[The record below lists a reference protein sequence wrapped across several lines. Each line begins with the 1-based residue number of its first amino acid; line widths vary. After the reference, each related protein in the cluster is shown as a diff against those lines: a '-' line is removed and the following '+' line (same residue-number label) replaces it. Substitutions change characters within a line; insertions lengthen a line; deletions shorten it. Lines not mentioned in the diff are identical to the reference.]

1 METNKLIYLDGAM
14 GTQLQANGLA
24 PGESPEVF
32 MMTHE
37 QIIVDIHKSYMEHGS
52 EIIYANTFGANRK
65 KLEHSGYEVKD
76 IIHKAISLAKQA
88 VGDQA
93 RVALDIGPIGELLE
107 PNGYLSFEEAYDIY
121 REQIVAGEE
130 AGADLVV
137 FETMSDLMEIKAA
150 ILAAK
155 EHSSLP
161 IFVTMS
167 FESDGRTFTGCSVES
182 FAITAQRLGVDAV
195 GINCSL
201 GPQEIFPIAKR
212 LANVVNLPL
221 IIKANAGLPDPISNQ
236 YGLDAQSFAKEMKQ
250 YEELPIR
257 YIGGCCGTTPDF
269 IEALKAQ
276 VCIGTVSSSNNDTG
290 YVCSPICCKALNDI
304 HVIGERINPTG
315 NKRMKEALLSNNLDG
330 ILAIA
335 MEEVEAGADILDVN
349 VGLPGIQEKEM
360 MVRVIQELQTVIDV
374 PLQID
379 STDPEVIEAA
389 LRIYNGI
396 PIVNSCNGEQK
407 SMETILPLI
416 KKYGANV
423 IGLTLDEHGIP
434 ETCEQRL
441 LIGKRIVDKAAS
453 YGIEKQRV
461 LLDCL
466 TLTVSAQ
473 QSGAMETLKT
483 LRAIRDELGVQT
495 VLGVSNISF
504 GLPQRSILNQ
514 HFLTMALSAG
524 LTMPIINPN
533 QKVMMDAIRSYRVLA
548 GYDVDCMDYVEAY
561 ADMPKQQTP
570 TVNQDITLIDAI
582 CKGLKEE
589 TRQLT
594 KVALETMDALTIV
607 NEQLIP
613 ALDIVGNRY
622 EKKEIYLP
630 GLINAATASQGAF
643 EEIRNAMRGSGEAS
657 ISKGKIILATVKGDV
672 HDIGKNIVKVVLENY
687 GFTVI
692 DLGKDVAVETVVE
705 TAIKEDV
712 YLIGLSA
719 LMTTTLASMEATIQA
734 LHDSGHPCKVMVGGA
749 VVSPDYAAS
758 IHADYYAK
766 DAKQSAD
773 IAKEVFQC

>member
-1 METNKLIYLDGAM
+1 MERNVIYLDGGM
-14 GTQLQANGLA
+14 GTQLQANGLK
-24 PGESPEVF
+24 PGELPEAF
-32 MMTHE
+32 MFEHE
-37 QIIVDIHKSYMEHGS
+37 ELLMKLHRNYIESGAQ
-52 EIIYANTFGANRK
+52 IIYANTFGANRK
-65 KLEHSGYEVKD
+65 KLEKCPYSVEEV
-76 IIHKAISLAKQA
+76 IMKAVELAKKA
-88 VGDQA
+88 ANGKA
-93 RVALDIGPIGELLE
+93 RVALDLGPIGELLE
-107 PNGYLSFEEAYDIY
+107 PNGYLSFEEAYDIFKQ
-121 REQIVAGEE
+121 QIIAGVK
-130 AGADLVV
+130 AGVDLVV

-155 EHSSLP
+155 ENSDME

-167 FESDGRTFTGCSVES
+167 FEHDGRTFTGCSVES
-182 FAITAQRLGVDAV
+182 FGITATRLGVDAL

-201 GPQEIFPIAKR
+201 GPAEILPIARR
-212 LANVVNLPL
+212 LAKVTPLPL
-221 IIKANAGLPDPISNQ
+221 IIKANAGLPDPMSNT
-236 YGLDAQSFAKEMKQ
+236 YDMDAQSFASQMKA
-250 YEELPIR
+250 YEELPVR
-257 YIGGCCGTTPDF
+257 YVGGCCGTTPAF
-269 IEALKAQ
+269 IKALTETLVSTCSESLYEEA
-276 VCIGTVSSSNNDTG
+276 G
-290 YVCSPICCKALNDI
+290 YTCSPTKCLKLDDV

-315 NKRMKEALLSNNLDG
+315 NKRMKEALRHQNMDEILS
-330 ILAIA
+330 IA
-335 MEEVEAGADILDVN
+335 MEEVEGGADILDVN
-349 VGLPGIQEKEM
+349 VGLPGIDEKSM
-360 MVRVIQELQTVIDV
+360 MVKVIKELQTVIDV

-379 STDPEVIEAA
+379 TTNTEVMEAA

-396 PIVNSCNGEQK
+396 PIVNSCNGEEANMQA
-407 SMETILPLI
+407 ILPLI

-423 IGLTLDEHGIP
+423 IGLTLDEKGIP
-434 ETCEQRL
+434 ETKEKRL
-441 LIGKRIVDKAAS
+441 EIGKRITACAQA

-461 LLDCL
+461 FLDCL

-473 QSGAMETLKT
+473 QDQAKQTLQT
-483 LRAIRDELGVQT
+483 LTAIRKELGVQS

-533 QKVMMDAIRSYRVLA
+533 QKVMMDAIRAYRVLS
-548 GYDVDCMDYVEAY
+548 GLDKDCMAYVEAY
-561 ADMPKQQTP
+561 ANMSNQPVTQTSNKE
-570 TVNQDITLIDAI
+570 VTLMEAV
-582 CKGLKEE
+582 CKGLKDE

-594 KVALETMDALTIV
+594 IEALKEKEPLDIV

-613 ALDIVGNRY
+613 ALDIVGERY

-630 GLINAATASQGAF
+630 GLINAATASQCAF
-643 EEIRNAMRGSGEAS
+643 EEIRKSILKSGAES

-692 DLGKDVAVETVVE
+692 DLGKDVPVETIVE
-705 TAIKEDV
+705 TAIQENV

-734 LHDSGHPCKVMVGGA
+734 LHDAKHPCKIMVGGA
-749 VVSPDYAAS
+749 VVSEEYAKK

-773 IAKEVFQC
+773 IAKEVFQY

>member
-1 METNKLIYLDGAM
+1 MENKQLIYLDGAM

-24 PGESPEVF
+24 PGELPEVF
-32 MMTHE
+32 MMKHE
-37 QIIVDIHKSYMEHGS
+37 DLIIQIHKDYVAHGS
-52 EIIYANTFGANRK
+52 EILYANTFGANRK
-65 KLEHSGYEVKD
+65 KMEKSGYRVET
-76 IIHKAISLAKQA
+76 IISKAIELAKKGA
-88 VGDQA
+88 EGKA
-93 RVALDIGPIGELLE
+93 KVALDIGPIGELLE
-107 PNGYLSFEEAYDIY
+107 PNGYLSFEEAYDIFK
-121 REQIVAGEE
+121 EQIIAGKE

-137 FETMSDLMEIKAA
+137 FETMSDLLEIKAG

-155 EHSSLP
+155 ENSNLP

-182 FAITAQRLGVDAV
+182 FGVTATRLGVDAL

-201 GPQEIFPIAKR
+201 GPEEIYPIAQR
-212 LANVVNLPL
+212 LAKVTSLPL
-221 IIKANAGLPDPISNQ
+221 IIKANAGLPDPLTNR
-236 YGLDAQSFAKEMKQ
+236 YGVDAECFAAQMKK
-250 YEELPIR
+250 YEALPIR
-257 YIGGCCGTTPDF
+257 YLGGCCGTTPAF
-269 IEALKAQ
+269 IQTLRSHVTSCSEAVDSQ
-276 VCIGTVSSSNNDTG
+276 MG
-290 YVCSPICCKALNDI
+290 YACSPTTCIAWKDI

-315 NKRMKEALLSNNLDG
+315 NKKMKEALLTNNLDA
-330 ILAIA
+330 ILSIA
-335 MEEVEAGADILDVN
+335 LEEVEAGADILDVN
-349 VGLPGIQEKEM
+349 VGLPGIDEKDM
-360 MVRVIQELQTVIDV
+360 MVRVIKELQTIIDV

-379 STDPEVIEAA
+379 STDPDVIEAA
-389 LRIYNGI
+389 LRVYNGI
-396 PIVNSCNGEQK
+396 PIVNSCNGEQS
-407 SMETILPLI
+407 SMTAILPLI
-416 KKYGANV
+416 AKYGANI

-434 ETCEQRL
+434 ETCEDRL
-441 LIGKRIVDKAAS
+441 KIGKRIIETAKS
-453 YGIEKQRV
+453 YGITKERV
-461 LLDCL
+461 FLDCL

-473 QSGAMETLKT
+473 QSGAKETLRT
-483 LRAIRDELGVQT
+483 LQAIQDELGVQS

-533 QKVMMDAIRSYRVLA
+533 QKVMMDAVRSYRVIA
-548 GYDVDCMDYVEAY
+548 GLDVDCMDYVDAY
-561 ADMPKQQTP
+561 ANQPKQEP
-570 TVNQDITLIDAI
+570 SNQAPKELTLIEAI

-589 TRQLT
+589 TKALT
-594 KVALETMDALTIV
+594 KAALETMDALAIV

-643 EEIRNAMRGSGEAS
+643 EEIRKEMSKSGAAS

-692 DLGKDVAVETVVE
+692 DLGKDVPIETVVE
-705 TAIKEDV
+705 TAIKENV

-719 LMTTTLASMEATIQA
+719 LMTTTLVSMEETIKA
-734 LHDSGHPCKVMVGGA
+734 LHASGHPCKVMVGGA
-749 VVSPDYAAS
+749 VVSPEYAKE

-773 IAKEVFQC
+773 IAKEVFGC

>member
-1 METNKLIYLDGAM
+1 MEHKIIYLDGGM
-14 GTQLQANGLA
+14 GTQLQANGLK
-24 PGESPEVF
+24 PGELPEAF
-32 MMTHE
+32 MFEHE
-37 QIIVDIHKSYMEHGS
+37 ELLVNIHRNYIESGAQ
-52 EIIYANTFGANRK
+52 IIYANTFGANRK
-65 KLEHSGYEVKD
+65 KLDKCPYSVEEVIK
-76 IIHKAISLAKQA
+76 KAVDLAKKA
-88 VGDQA
+88 ANGKA

-121 REQIVAGEE
+121 KQQIIAGVS
-130 AGADLVV
+130 AGVDLVV

-155 EHSSLP
+155 ENSDME

-167 FESDGRTFTGCSVES
+167 FEKDGRTFTGCSVES
-182 FAITAQRLGVDAV
+182 FGITATRLGVDAL

-201 GPQEIFPIAKR
+201 GPTEILPIAKR
-212 LANVVNLPL
+212 LAKVTALPL
-221 IIKANAGLPDPISNQ
+221 IIKANAGLPDPMSNT
-236 YGLDAQSFAKEMKQ
+236 YDMDATCFAKQMKA
-250 YEELPIR
+250 YEQLPVR

-269 IEALKAQ
+269 IKALTES
-276 VCIGTVSSSNNDTG
+276 ISSTCSTTL
-290 YVCSPICCKALNDI
+290 YETASYTCSPTKCLKLNDI

-315 NKRMKEALLSNNLDG
+315 NKRMKEALRHQKMDEILS
-330 ILAIA
+330 IA
-335 MEEVEAGADILDVN
+335 MEEVEGGADILDVN
-349 VGLPGIQEKEM
+349 VGLPGIDEKNM
-360 MVRVIQELQTVIDV
+360 MVKVIKELQTVIDV

-379 STDPEVIEAA
+379 TTNIEVMEAA

-396 PIVNSCNGEQK
+396 PIVNSCNGEEKNMQA
-407 SMETILPLI
+407 ILPLI

-423 IGLTLDEHGIP
+423 IGLTLDEDGIP
-434 ETCEQRL
+434 ETGEKRL
-441 LIGKRIVDKAAS
+441 EIGKRIIERAKA

-461 LLDCL
+461 FLDCL

-473 QSGAMETLKT
+473 QDQAKQTLQT
-483 LRAIRDELGVQT
+483 LTAIHNELGVQS

-533 QKVMMDAIRSYRVLA
+533 QSVMMDSVRSYRVISGL
-548 GYDVDCMDYVEAY
+548 DKDCMDYVEAY
-561 ADMPKQQTP
+561 AQVKTTQVVPSNKE
-570 TVNQDITLIDAI
+570 ITLIEAV

-594 KVALETMDALTIV
+594 ITALKDKLPLDVV

-613 ALDIVGNRY
+613 ALDIVGERY

-630 GLINAATASQGAF
+630 GLINAATASQCAF
-643 EEIRNAMRGSGEAS
+643 EEIRKNILKSGAES

-692 DLGKDVAVETVVE
+692 DLGKDVPVERIVE
-705 TAIKEDV
+705 TAIKENV

-719 LMTTTLASMEATIQA
+719 LMTTTLSSMEATIQA
-734 LHDSGHPCKVMVGGA
+734 LHDAHHPCKIMVGGA
-749 VVSPDYAAS
+749 VVSEEYAKK

>member
-1 METNKLIYLDGAM
+1 MERNVIYLDGGM
-14 GTQLQANGLA
+14 GTQLQANGLK
-24 PGESPEVF
+24 PGELPEAF
-32 MMTHE
+32 MFEHE
-37 QIIVDIHKSYMEHGS
+37 DLLVNIHKKYIESGAQ
-52 EIIYANTFGANRK
+52 IIYANTFGANRK
-65 KLEHSGYEVKD
+65 KLEKSEYSVEEV
-76 IIHKAISLAKQA
+76 IMKAITLAKKA
-88 VGDQA
+88 ADGKA

-121 REQIVAGEE
+121 KQQIIAGVH
-130 AGADLVV
+130 AGVDLVV

-155 EHSSLP
+155 ENSDME

-167 FESDGRTFTGCSVES
+167 FEKDGRTFTGCSVES
-182 FAITAQRLGVDAV
+182 FGITATRLGVDAL

-201 GPQEIFPIAKR
+201 GPTEILPIAKR
-212 LANVVNLPL
+212 LAKVTTLPL
-221 IIKANAGLPDPISNQ
+221 IIKANAGLPDPMSNT
-236 YGLDAQSFAKEMKQ
+236 YDMDAESFAKQMKA
-250 YEELPIR
+250 YEQLPVR
-257 YIGGCCGTTPDF
+257 YVGGCCGTTPDF
-269 IEALKAQ
+269 IQALTKSITSTYPTSLFEEASY
-276 VCIGTVSSSNNDTG
+276 T
-290 YVCSPICCKALNDI
+290 CSPTKCLKLNDV

-315 NKRMKEALLSNNLDG
+315 NKRMKEALRHQNMDEILS
-330 ILAIA
+330 IA
-335 MEEVEAGADILDVN
+335 MEEIEGGADILDVN
-349 VGLPGIQEKEM
+349 VGLPGIDEKDM
-360 MVRVIQELQTVIDV
+360 MVKVIKELQTIIDV

-379 STDPEVIEAA
+379 TTNVEVMEAA

-396 PIVNSCNGEQK
+396 PIVNSCNGEEANMQA
-407 SMETILPLI
+407 ILPLI

-423 IGLTLDEHGIP
+423 IGLTLDEEGIP
-434 ETCEQRL
+434 ENGKKRL
-441 LIGKRIVDKAAS
+441 EIGKRIIDKAKE

-461 LLDCL
+461 FLDCL

-473 QSGAMETLKT
+473 QEQAKETLQT
-483 LRAIRDELGVQT
+483 LTAIRDELGVQS

-524 LTMPIINPN
+524 LSMPIMNPN
-533 QKVMMDAIRSYRVLA
+533 QSVMMDAIRSYRVLS
-548 GYDVDCMDYVEAY
+548 GLDKDCMAYVEAY
-561 ADMPKQQTP
+561 ANVSSKP
-570 TVNQDITLIDAI
+570 TTQISNKGVTLIEAV

-594 KVALETMDALTIV
+594 IEALKDKQPLDIV

-613 ALDIVGNRY
+613 ALDIVGERY
-622 EKKEIYLP
+622 EKKDIYLP
-630 GLINAATASQGAF
+630 GLINAATASQCAF
-643 EEIRNAMRGSGEAS
+643 EEIRKSILKSGGES

-692 DLGKDVAVETVVE
+692 DLGKDVPVETIVE
-705 TAIKEDV
+705 TAIQENV

-719 LMTTTLASMEATIQA
+719 LMTTTLSSMEATIQA
-734 LHDSGHPCKVMVGGA
+734 LHDAKHPCKIMVGGA
-749 VVSPDYAAS
+749 VVSEEYAQN